1 MATTTTTKLPG
12 PLPPDIL
19 LDILTTSM
27 TRPATCALA
36 LFCPGWTLCDHPDTN
51 SNPNPDRARVRALE
65 AVLRTTRVDTY
76 TLPLSPSSG
85 RGGQVA
91 TVFDHGRHDH
101 GGHGTQQQ
109 GGGCG
114 HGLCLPVLADP
125 RLMMGE
131 GGNGLGLFPGWLQRE
146 LVARWAARG
155 VFVAEQRGKK
165 EVVAGFAGGAAAEVA
180 VGAAA
185 RDPIGVVLRTEKAVA
200 MLPYEDDRATDLA
213 VLPLNFGREAARD
226 LMILADRLEDERRA
240 QFLVRWEAMERLE
253 TLCLDLRGYRAPPH
267 PFLAEEDVVQLAR
280 SLEGKGLEL
289 LVIAGLRSW
298 ACYPGPD
305 ELEIAEVEG
314 GTWTHRSRHGLAT
327 LDLRYSKEFT
337 VTVNDGPSLSS
348 LERYI
353 RDRYEQGGK
362 PLEDAAVF
370 QFFDSKGR
378 ELAPSAK
385 ITTDSATLWYRVARS
400 RAHIGRW
407 KLSHWEDRTDGAL
420 DDGNLAAKII
430 SAIDAGATVR
440 ELKQAIAEHLNIRD
454 WQQVLIVARDGM
466 RRGTLQGNNWEVR
479 QVKEWL
485 CRWLAI
491 DVNPHNGYAIF
502 RGLGREY
509 GWYPGAH
516 RAGKSTPLV
525 ILWEYLLSRV
535 FHNVHRYGRTK
546 LKGGGG
552 LELRLRGK
560 VLDIWSDSVEW
571 GATYDFELADGFA
584 ETFVAEEAWL
594 TTITEQCSTCIEDK
608 KPGEM
613 ATRITSSC
621 RHKPSVCKD
630 CLQSWLETSV
640 ESGKWEKPKCP
651 DCSEVLEWQDVKR
664 HASKETFA
672 RYDDLLLR
680 GALTAEPNFQYCL
693 SQTCNSGQIYEG
705 KCPRFKCAACKK
717 AYCVEHNVP
726 WHANET
732 CEQYDQRNDKHRK
745 AERASEREVQTT
757 TKACPS
763 CGKRVF
769 KHSGC
774 NHMTCICGHEWC
786 YRCLA
791 PYAYTAHGFLFC
803 RHTAEC
809 TENDPVV
816 PALDALNEFA
826 AMRAGPMRAGEQA
839 AARALPPH
847 PAAPF
852 PALPPRPAL
861 TSLGTPP

>member
-1 MATTTTTKLPG
+1 MVRNHSTRNRSNAS
-12 PLPPDIL
+12 
-19 LDILTTSM
+19 TSM
-27 TRPATCALA
+27 T
-36 LFCPGWTLCDHPDTN
+36 
-51 SNPNPDRARVRALE
+51 
-65 AVLRTTRVDTY
+65 
-76 TLPLSPSSG
+76 
-85 RGGQVA
+85 
-91 TVFDHGRHDH
+91 
-101 GGHGTQQQ
+101 
-109 GGGCG
+109 
-114 HGLCLPVLADP
+114 
-125 RLMMGE
+125 
-131 GGNGLGLFPGWLQRE
+131 
-146 LVARWAARG
+146 
-155 VFVAEQRGKK
+155 
-165 EVVAGFAGGAAAEVA
+165 GAASRQTPTRQSSNHRRPS
-180 VGAAA
+180 GS
-185 RDPIGVVLRTEKAVA
+185 RPRGSDP
-200 MLPYEDDRATDLA
+200 
-213 VLPLNFGREAARD
+213 
-226 LMILADRLEDERRA
+226 
-240 QFLVRWEAMERLE
+240 
-253 TLCLDLRGYRAPPH
+253 
-267 PFLAEEDVVQLAR
+267 
-280 SLEGKGLEL
+280 
-289 LVIAGLRSW
+289 
-298 ACYPGPD
+298 
-305 ELEIAEVEG
+305 
-314 GTWTHRSRHGLAT
+314 SRVKVAT

-378 ELAPSAK
+378 ELFPSAK
-385 ITTDSATLWYRVARS
+385 ITTETATLWYRVARS

-420 DDGNLAAKII
+420 DDDNLAAKII
-430 SAIDAGATVR
+430 SAIDTGATVR

-454 WQQVLIVARDGM
+454 WQRVLIVARDGM

-491 DVNPHNGYAIF
+491 DVNPHNGYVIF

-509 GWYPGAH
+509 VWYPGAH

-571 GATYDFELADGFA
+571 CATYDFELADGFA

-594 TTITEQCSTCIEDK
+594 TTVTEQCSTCIEDK

-774 NHMTCICGHEWC
+774 NHMTCKSCPCTSSPNLSLTPTPGICSHEWC

-847 PAAPF
+847 PRGPLPRAPAPRAHIPWDPPLNPLGMPTGQHRPPLRPLMANWAATAAAPRP
-852 PALPPRPAL
+852 PAQPQPQPQPQPPRPQGQAQPQPRPR
-861 TSLGTPP
+861 TPPPPRAAPPRPHPPPQQHRQRQQQQQQLPRAGAAAAASGGRGAGGGTTGGAPFVPQRLRTTPLRDDRTQQQQTQQRQPQPQQERRGSVGGVSSSSSSRARLGENERRGPGPAPGPGPDPRVSGASVGAAGRTGVGDRRGGRGSRGRG